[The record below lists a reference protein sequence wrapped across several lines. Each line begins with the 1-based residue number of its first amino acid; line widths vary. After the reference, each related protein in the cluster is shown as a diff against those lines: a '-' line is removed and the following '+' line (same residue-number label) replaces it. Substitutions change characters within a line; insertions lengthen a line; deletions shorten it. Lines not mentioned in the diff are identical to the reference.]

1 MGKHRTTVRS
11 RRAAGSVVAAGA
23 VPLIATLI
31 GAGTAH
37 ADVLPAPL
45 APPAVPAVLPS
56 LPTLPAVPQVLTP
69 LPTMP
74 AGLLPPAPDPAVHP
88 FGAVTGALQ
97 EATRSVT
104 DAVTAATDRFTHP
117 VPGAPLPV
125 APIPAATPGLELVD
139 GYPVPGTASHT
150 TRPATPIEAPPG
162 TLRVGDLEMSLPFD
176 TRELN
181 ADADRTQEQL
191 TAFLDSSG
199 IERSRADRVAA
210 QAMSSGLIGAG
221 IGAAVAAPVAIP
233 FAMFGAAAG
242 FVVGL
247 PFLPTGLVVG
257 PVLGAT
263 LAYGVVTVPAVIA
276 GAALGAAFGATD
288 GFTTQPFGPLPP
300 L

>member
-31 GAGTAH
+31 CAGPAH
-37 ADVLPAPL
+37 ADVLRAAP
-45 APPAVPAVLPS
+45 APPAVPAVLAG
-56 LPTLPAVPQVLTP
+56 LPPLPA
-69 LPTMP
+69 LPI
-74 AGLLPPAPDPAVHP
+74 GLLPPAPDPAVDP
-88 FGAVTGALQ
+88 FGAAAGALQ
-97 EATRSVT
+97 KTGRSVT
-104 DAVTAATDRFTHP
+104 DAVAAATARFVHP
-117 VPGAPLPV
+117 VPGAPLPPAPMPAV
-125 APIPAATPGLELVD
+125 APAIPPTSED
-139 GYPVPGTASHT
+139 GYPTS
-150 TRPATPIEAPPG
+150 RATPSAEEAGPVEEAPPG
-162 TLRVGDLEMSLPFD
+162 TLRVGDLEMNLPFD
-176 TRELN
+176 TRDLN
-181 ADADRTQEQL
+181 AGADRAQEQL

-221 IGAAVAAPVAIP
+221 IGAAAAAPVAIP
-233 FAMFGAAAG
+233 FAMLGAAAG

-257 PVLGAT
+257 PVLGAAI
-263 LAYGVVTVPAVIA
+263 AYGVVTVPAVIA
-276 GAALGAAFGATD
+276 GAALGAAYGATD

>member
-1 MGKHRTTVRS
+1 MGKHRTTARS

-23 VPLIATLI
+23 VPLIAALI
-31 GAGTAH
+31 GAGTAR

-45 APPAVPAVLPS
+45 DPPAVPAVLPS
-56 LPTLPAVPQVLTP
+56 PPPLPALLPP
-69 LPTMP
+69 LPMLP
-74 AGLLPPAPDPAVHP
+74 AGLLPPAPDPAVDP
-88 FGAVTGALQ
+88 LGAVTGAVQ
-97 EATRSVT
+97 AATRSVT
-104 DAVTAATDRFTHP
+104 DAVTSATDRFTHP
-117 VPGAPLPV
+117 VPGAPLPAV
-125 APIPAATPGLELVD
+125 PIPAATPSPGPVD
-139 GYPVPGTASHT
+139 DYPAAGTPSRAA
-150 TRPATPIEAPPG
+150 RPATPIEAPPG

-181 ADADRTQEQL
+181 AGADRAQEQL

-199 IERSRADRVAA
+199 IERGRADRVAA

-221 IGAAVAAPVAIP
+221 VGAAVAAPVAIP
-233 FAMFGAAAG
+233 FAMLGAAAG

-263 LAYGVVTVPAVIA
+263 LAYGIVTVPAVIA

>member
-37 ADVLPAPL
+37 ADAIPVPPP
-45 APPAVPAVLPS
+45 PPAVPSVLS
-56 LPTLPAVPQVLTP
+56 ALPPLPAL
-69 LPTMP
+69 P
-74 AGLLPPAPDPAVHP
+74 AGLFPPTPDPAGDPV
-88 FGAVTGALQ
+88 GAVAGAV
-97 EATRSVT
+97 EETTRAATQAVT
-104 DAVTAATDRFTHP
+104 DAVDAATAQFTHP
-117 VPGAPLPV
+117 VPGAQLPA
-125 APIPAATPGLELVD
+125 APIPAATPETRSPAED
-139 GYPVPGTASHT
+139 TYPAPEHAPGS
-150 TRPATPIEAPPG
+150 TRAAAPIEAPPG
-162 TLRVGDLEMSLPFD
+162 TLRVGDLEVTLPFD

-181 ADADRTQEQL
+181 AGAARTQEQL
-191 TAFLDSSG
+191 TAFLDSAG

-233 FAMFGAAAG
+233 FAMVGAVAG

-263 LAYGVVTVPAVIA
+263 IAYGIVTVPAAIA
-276 GAALGAAFGATD
+276 GAAIGAAYGATD

>member
-37 ADVLPAPL
+37 ADVHPAPF
-45 APPAVPAVLPS
+45 APPAVSATFPAIPPLP
-56 LPTLPAVPQVLTP
+56 PLPAL
-69 LPTMP
+69 P
-74 AGLLPPAPDPAVHP
+74 AGLLPPAPDPAVNP
-88 FGAVTGALQ
+88 LGAAVGAVH

-104 DAVTAATDRFTHP
+104 DAVTAATAQFPRP
-117 VPGAPLPV
+117 APGALLPAAPRSAV
-125 APIPAATPGLELVD
+125 TPGVRPVDDHAAPAVGPAAPIET
-139 GYPVPGTASHT
+139 
-150 TRPATPIEAPPG
+150 PPG

-181 ADADRTQEQL
+181 AGADRAQEQL

-199 IERSRADRVAA
+199 IERGRADRVAA

-233 FAMFGAAAG
+233 FAMLGAAAG

-247 PFLPTGLVVG
+247 PFLPTGLVIG

>member
-31 GAGTAH
+31 GAGPAH
-37 ADVLPAPL
+37 ADVLAAPP
-45 APPAVPAVLPS
+45 APPAVPAVLAAPPPLPA
-56 LPTLPAVPQVLTP
+56 LPT
-69 LPTMP
+69 
-74 AGLLPPAPDPAVHP
+74 GLLPPTPAPAVDP
-88 FGAVTGALQ
+88 FGAAAGALQ
-97 EATRSVT
+97 EAGRSVT
-104 DAVTAATDRFTHP
+104 DAVAAATAQFVHP
-117 VPGAPLPV
+117 VPGAPLPTAPMPAV
-125 APIPAATPGLELVD
+125 APGIPPASED
-139 GYPVPGTASHT
+139 GYPASGAA
-150 TRPATPIEAPPG
+150 PAAEEAGPVEEAPPG
-162 TLRVGDLEMSLPFD
+162 TLRVGDLEMNLPFD
-176 TRELN
+176 TRDLN
-181 ADADRTQEQL
+181 AGADRAQEQL

-199 IERSRADRVAA
+199 IERGRADRVAA

-221 IGAAVAAPVAIP
+221 IGAAAAAPVAIP
-233 FAMFGAAAG
+233 FAMLGAAAG

-263 LAYGVVTVPAVIA
+263 IAYGVVTVPAVIA
-276 GAALGAAFGATD
+276 GASLGAAYGATD

>member
-11 RRAAGSVVAAGA
+11 RRAAGTVVAAGA

-31 GAGTAH
+31 GTGTAH
-37 ADVLPAPL
+37 AEVHPAPL
-45 APPAVPAVLPS
+45 APSAVPAE
-56 LPTLPAVPQVLTP
+56 LPALPP
-69 LPTMP
+69 LPPLP
-74 AGLLPPAPDPAVHP
+74 AGLLPPAPDPAVNP
-88 FGAVTGALQ
+88 LGALR
-97 EATRSVT
+97 EASRAVT
-104 DAVTAATDRFTHP
+104 DAVTAATTQFIHP
-117 VPGAPLPV
+117 VPGAPLP
-125 APIPAATPGLELVD
+125 AAQIPAAIPGIRPVD
-139 GYPVPGTASHT
+139 DDSAPGAALPAAG
-150 TRPATPIEAPPG
+150 PATPIETAPG

-181 ADADRTQEQL
+181 AGADRAQEQL

-233 FAMFGAAAG
+233 FAMLGAAAG

-263 LAYGVVTVPAVIA
+263 LAYGVVTAPAVIA

-288 GFTTQPFGPLPP
+288 GFTTQPFGPLPA

>member
-1 MGKHRTTVRS
+1 MGKHRATVRS

-37 ADVLPAPL
+37 ADVHPAPL
-45 APPAVPAVLPS
+45 APPAVPAVLPA
-56 LPTLPAVPQVLTP
+56 PPPLPALP
-69 LPTMP
+69 L
-74 AGLLPPAPDPAVHP
+74 GLLPPAPDPAVNP
-88 FGAVTGALQ
+88 LGAAAGAVR

-104 DAVTAATDRFTHP
+104 DAVTAATTRFIHP
-117 VPGAPLPV
+117 APGAPLLPA
-125 APIPAATPGLELVD
+125 APIPAAIPGVRPVDDNPAPAVTP
-139 GYPVPGTASHT
+139 PTAG
-150 TRPATPIEAPPG
+150 PATPIDTAPG

-181 ADADRTQEQL
+181 AGADRTQEQL

-233 FAMFGAAAG
+233 FAMLGAAAG

-263 LAYGVVTVPAVIA
+263 LAYGVVTAPAVIA

>member
-37 ADVLPAPL
+37 ADVLPAPP
-45 APPAVPAVLPS
+45 APSIVPTVLPV
-56 LPTLPAVPQVLTP
+56 LPP
-69 LPTMP
+69 MP
-74 AGLLPPAPDPAVHP
+74 ALPGGLLPPAPDPAVNP
-88 FGAVTGALQ
+88 FGAAAGALQ
-97 EATRSVT
+97 EATRAAAQSVT
-104 DAVTAATDRFTHP
+104 DAVTAATAQFTHP
-117 VPGAPLPV
+117 VPGTQLPT
-125 APIPAATPGLELVD
+125 APIPAATPG
-139 GYPVPGTASHT
+139 
-150 TRPATPIEAPPG
+150 TRPPPEDAYPAPGEAPLADRPAAPIEAPPG
-162 TLRVGDLEMSLPFD
+162 TLRVGDLEMPVPFD
-176 TRELN
+176 TRDLN
-181 ADADRTQEQL
+181 AGADRAQEQL
-191 TAFLDSSG
+191 TAFLDSAG

-221 IGAAVAAPVAIP
+221 IGTAAAAPVAIP
-233 FAMFGAAAG
+233 FAMLGAVAG

-263 LAYGVVTVPAVIA
+263 IAYGVVTVPAALA
-276 GAALGAAFGATD
+276 GAAIGAAFGATD

-300 L
+300 Q

>member
-37 ADVLPAPL
+37 ADVHPAPL
-45 APPAVPAVLPS
+45 VPSAVPAAFPAIPPLP
-56 LPTLPAVPQVLTP
+56 PLPAL
-69 LPTMP
+69 P
-74 AGLLPPAPDPAVHP
+74 AGLLPPAPDPAVNP
-88 FGAVTGALQ
+88 LGAAVGAVH

-104 DAVTAATDRFTHP
+104 DAVTAATTQFIRP
-117 VPGAPLPV
+117 APGALLPAAPRPAV
-125 APIPAATPGLELVD
+125 IPGVRPVDDHAAPGAAPPAVGPAAPIET
-139 GYPVPGTASHT
+139 
-150 TRPATPIEAPPG
+150 PPG

-181 ADADRTQEQL
+181 AGADRAQEQL

-233 FAMFGAAAG
+233 FAMLGAAAG

-247 PFLPTGLVVG
+247 PFLPTGLVIG

>member
-1 MGKHRTTVRS
+1 MGKHRTPVRS

-23 VPLIATLI
+23 VPLIAALI

-37 ADVLPAPL
+37 ADVLPAP
-45 APPAVPAVLPS
+45 PAVPAVLPS
-56 LPTLPAVPQVLTP
+56 LPPLPAAPPALPSLPTLPT
-69 LPTMP
+69 
-74 AGLLPPAPDPAVHP
+74 GLLPHAPGLAVDP
-88 FGAVTGALQ
+88 FGAVTGAVQ
-97 EATRSVT
+97 EAARSVT
-104 DAVTAATDRFTHP
+104 DTVTAATDRFTHP
-117 VPGAPLPV
+117 VPGAPLP
-125 APIPAATPGLELVD
+125 AGPIPAATPGLEIVD
-139 GYPVPGTASHT
+139 DHPAPGTASHAA
-150 TRPATPIEAPPG
+150 RPAASIEAPPG
-162 TLRVGDLEMSLPFD
+162 TLRVGDLEIGLPFD

-181 ADADRTQEQL
+181 AGSDRVQEQL

-221 IGAAVAAPVAIP
+221 IGAAAAAPVAIP
-233 FAMFGAAAG
+233 FAMLGAAAG

-263 LAYGVVTVPAVIA
+263 LAYGIVTVPAVIA